1 MKFGT
6 VEYDLMQKNE
16 PYKRTRFA
24 RGKKSSKSKPEEKKK
39 NKKQTTI
46 NVTSSDQATS
56 SNNSAQIMQPQ
67 VPPNWIKPSQTGS
80 HSYDESVHEINKRLE
95 ATLVITTTFSKKL
108 FLKKKK
114 LSNIY

>member
-6 VEYDLMQKNE
+6 VEYDLMQKKE

-24 RGKKSSKSKPEEKKK
+24 RGKKSSKSKPEEKK

>member
-6 VEYDLMQKNE
+6 VEYDLMQKKE
-16 PYKRTRFA
+16 PYKRTRFVGK
-24 RGKKSSKSKPEEKKK
+24 GKKSSKSKPEERN
-39 NKKQTTI
+39 NKKQTT
-46 NVTSSDQATS
+46 NVTSNEATS
-56 SNNSAQIMQPQ
+56 SNNSDQIMQPQ

-95 ATLVITTTFSKKL
+95 ATLVITTFSKSY
-108 FLKKKK
+108 FYKK